1 MSTTRLIVHIDEEKC
16 DGCGQCVPSCAE
28 GAIQVIDGKARLL
41 DDRYCDGLGACL
53 GECPQ
58 GAITIA
64 EREAA
69 AFDEE
74 LVHAHLARQA
84 ASRPVPQPA
93 APACPSLAPACPSQ
107 AARRWASEATPAG
120 SAAAPPSR
128 LEHWPVKLALL
139 NPQAPFLQNAH
150 LYVVADCVPVAYGNF
165 HADFLPDHAVAI
177 ACPKLDN
184 LEAHVE
190 RLIEIFRQAQ
200 PASVSV
206 VHMEVPCCTALQRGV
221 EYALAQSGHHIE
233 CGEVVIGV
241 RGEKRA

>member
-1 MSTTRLIVHIDEEKC
+1 MSATRLIVHIDEEKC

-58 GAITIA
+58 GAITLEERPAA
-64 EREAA
+64 E
-69 AFDEE
+69 FDEE
-74 LVHAHLARQA
+74 LVQAHLARQSA
-84 ASRPVPQPA
+84 AHPASWPKPKPA
-93 APACPSLAPACPSQ
+93 APACPSQAFRQWLSEKSPAKRAERPPSQ
-107 AARRWASEATPAG
+107 
-120 SAAAPPSR
+120 

-139 NPQAPFLQNAH
+139 NPQAPFLQNAS

-165 HADFLPDHAVAI
+165 HAEFLPDHAVAI
-177 ACPKLDN
+177 ACPKLDH

-190 RLIEIFRQAQ
+190 RLIAIFREAQ

-206 VHMEVPCCTALQRGV
+206 VHMEVPCCTALQRAV
-221 EYALAQSGHHIE
+221 EYALAQAGSDLA
-233 CGEVVIGV
+233 CGEVVIGI
-241 RGEKRA
+241 RGDRKAAP